1 VTVPD
6 ALAPLLALV
15 PVLAGVEDEL
25 DELLHAEAATAVTA
39 SSTPTA

>member
-6 ALAPLLALV
+6 ELV
-15 PVLAGVEDEL
+15 PPLAVLPVAGADDEL
-25 DELLHAEAATAVTA
+25 GELLHAEAATAVAA